1 VVADSADEDV
11 EGVKGFEGVDDDEDV
26 AGGTGV
32 AGGPVGPGV
41 ARVAGALRGGFDRR
55 TGDGRRHRSRRGA
68 ALDEPRLERLFRA
81 EFARLVHA
89 VAIVV
94 GDVEAAA
101 DVVQEAFLQASRH
114 WPRIATYE
122 NPAAWLQR
130 VAINRALDERR
141 RDRRWRAALPRL
153 AGLAPAAALPA
164 PTEGPL
170 DFDAAVARLPR
181 QQRAVVALFYGA
193 DLPVA
198 EVAGVLGIA
207 EGTVKSY
214 LHDARRALAPR
225 LEVDDGQG

>member
-1 VVADSADEDV
+1 MADRADADDDTGDRAVVDVEVVADVGASTGGRRRGD
-11 EGVKGFEGVDDDEDV
+11 
-26 AGGTGV
+26 GTGR
-32 AGGPVGPGV
+32 GGPGPDE
-41 ARVAGALRGGFDRR
+41 RG
-55 TGDGRRHRSRRGA
+55 
-68 ALDEPRLERLFRA
+68 LERLFRA
-81 EFARLVHA
+81 EFGRLVHT

-94 GDVEAAA
+94 GDVEAAS

-141 RDRRWRAALPRL
+141 RDRRRRAALPRL
-153 AGLAPAAALPA
+153 AWLAPRAALPA
-164 PTEGPL
+164 PADGPL

-214 LHDARRALAPR
+214 LHDARRTLAPQ
-225 LEVDDGQG
+225 LEVDDGHR